1 MASVSSMVS
10 ADDRDELILHVWDC
24 GGQSVFLDI
33 LPAFVTPQT
42 MYCLLYDASKPL
54 ESKVKDIW
62 HHKGKATDLEM
73 GELNVTQL
81 SLLTQWM
88 ASIHATSLKR
98 KDISSGSLAGSRN
111 TSTKLP
117 PCPQVLLVGTHGDDP
132 SVCRQTVLKDLQ
144 SHCEEKAY
152 TNLICDSVIVD
163 NTTSGKDPSIKRI
176 RENVRK
182 FSKPVKVP
190 LSWVLFR
197 KAFADSVKKR
207 DVNVVTV
214 KEVEEI
220 AHSCFIPQADVPKLL
235 QFYHNLGV
243 FLHYPGIEGLQDK
256 VIANPQ
262 WFVKQL
268 AKLFNPDP
276 NHPRWH
282 SPSWK
287 RLTEKGI
294 LVESLYEE
302 VWSGI
307 GIEPSAIIEL
317 LERFLLAA
325 PFFLKDRHEDQ
336 GREFFVPAMLCLR
349 SPDKHLSIGTQ
360 HTSLHLVFNTHYT
373 PPGFFVR
380 LVAAFSNNQTT
391 ITKPTIYRNSVTFVY
406 GEDRLDE
413 ITFYESKESIQV
425 DVVRLVHPKQSTSP
439 SFNAACQQVL
449 HLLSDCTAQVLEW
462 FQSVEVSYGFTCVHS
477 NCKEPKQAVHYV
489 MITRDSSVDHN
500 LVCEKLES
508 CEASPM
514 QQLWMKMPVT
524 LAKVCS
530 THVQHF
536 DVSSV

>member
-1 MASVSSMVS
+1 MVS

-33 LPAFVTPQT
+33 LPAFITPQT
-42 MYCLLYDASKPL
+42 MYCLLYNASKPL
-54 ESKVKDIW
+54 ESKVRDIW
-62 HHKGKATDLEM
+62 HHKGKATEVEM

-88 ASIHATSLKR
+88 ASVHATALKR
-98 KDISSGSLAGSRN
+98 KGISSGSLAESSDA
-111 TSTKLP
+111 STKLP
-117 PCPQVLLVGTHGDDP
+117 PCPPVLLVGTHGDDP

-152 TNLICDSVIVD
+152 TNFICDSVIVD

-182 FSKPVKVP
+182 FSKPVKTP

-197 KAFADSVKKR
+197 NAFADSVNER

-235 QFYHNLGV
+235 QFYHDLGV

-262 WFVKQL
+262 WFVKLL

-276 NHPRWH
+276 NHPRRH
-282 SPSWK
+282 SSSWK

-307 GIEPSAIIEL
+307 GIEPSAIVEL

-325 PFFLKDRHEDQ
+325 HFFLKDRHEDQ

-360 HTSLHLVFNTHYT
+360 HTSLHLIFNTHYT

-391 ITKPTIYRNSVTFVY
+391 STKPTIYRNSVTFAY

-413 ITFYESKESIQV
+413 ITFYESEESIQV
-425 DVVRLVHPKQSTSP
+425 DVIRLVHPRNQ
-439 SFNAACQQVL
+439 AL
-449 HLLSDCTAQVLEW
+449 LLSMLPVSKSFRCCLIALHRCWSGFNQLKCPLDSPVSTPTAR
-462 FQSVEVSYGFTCVHS
+462 S
-477 NCKEPKQAVHYV
+477 
-489 MITRDSSVDHN
+489 
-500 LVCEKLES
+500 
-508 CEASPM
+508 
-514 QQLWMKMPVT
+514 
-524 LAKVCS
+524 
-530 THVQHF
+530 
-536 DVSSV
+536 

>member
-1 MASVSSMVS
+1 MVEVLPEVS

-42 MYCLLYDASKPL
+42 MYCLVYDASKPL
-54 ESKVKDIW
+54 ESKVRDIW
-62 HHKGKATDLEM
+62 HHEGKATDLEM

-98 KDISSGSLAGSRN
+98 KGICSLAESSDA
-111 TSTKLP
+111 STKLP

-132 SVCRQTVLKDLQ
+132 SICRKTVFKNLQ

-163 NTTSGKDPSIKRI
+163 NTTSGKDPSIERI
-176 RENVRK
+176 RENVRE
-182 FSKPVKVP
+182 FSKPVEAP

-214 KEVEEI
+214 EEVEEI
-220 AHSCFIPQADVPKLL
+220 ARTCSIPQADVPKLL

-268 AKLFNPDP
+268 ARLFNPDP
-276 NHPRWH
+276 NHRRRH

-287 RLTEKGI
+287 RLTKKGI
-294 LVESLYEE
+294 LVESLYMN
-302 VWSGI
+302 VWRGI

-325 PFFLKDRHEDQ
+325 PFSLKDRHEDQ
-336 GREFFVPAMLCLR
+336 GREFFVPAMLCHR

-360 HTSLHLVFNTHYT
+360 HTSLHLIFNTHYT

-380 LVAAFSNNQTT
+380 LVATFSNKQTT
-391 ITKPTIYRNSVTFVY
+391 STKSTIYRNSITFVY

-425 DVVRLVHPKQSTSP
+425 DVVRLVHPKKSTSP
-439 SFNAACQQVL
+439 SFNAVCQQVL
-449 HLLSDCTAQVLEW
+449 QVLSDCTAQVLEW
-462 FQSVEVSYGFTCVHS
+462 FQSIEVSYGFTCGHS
-477 NCKEPKQAVHYV
+477 NCKELKQGVHYAAF
-489 MITRDSSVDHN
+489 TSDSSADDI
-500 LVCEKLES
+500 LVCEKGQVY
-508 CEASPM
+508 EASPM
-514 QQLWMKMPVT
+514 QQLWMKIPISKEVFT
-524 LAKVCS
+524 VNIHTIYK
-530 THVQHF
+530 T
-536 DVSSV
+536 